1 MPRTKEQNEEIRNK
15 TRNAILNS
23 SLKLF
28 ANRGFHGTSISEISK
43 AAGISKGLAY
53 NYFESKEK
61 ILEAIFAEALNMGGI
76 LQEQLEKIKDPY
88 EKLAFIIKTMFDDIK
103 SHEEYWRL
111 YFAISLQP
119 EIFETSQTVNL
130 KFAEFFLKI
139 IEKIF
144 KNY

>member
-61 ILEAIFAEALNMGGI
+61 ILEAIFAEALNMGSI

-103 SHEEYWRL
+103 R
-111 YFAISLQP
+111 P
-119 EIFETSQTVNL
+119 
-130 KFAEFFLKI
+130 
-139 IEKIF
+139 
-144 KNY
+144 